1 MYVINFIFPGVDAS
15 LDVHVR
21 LAVVTVAAA
30 ADLDDL
36 HVGPL
41 QRLPDDL
48 LPGHVLV
55 VGFLQWVK
63 SHH

>member
-1 MYVINFIFPGVDAS
+1 MDAP

-21 LAVVTVAAA
+21 LAVVAVAAA

-36 HVGPL
+36 HVGSL
-41 QRLPDDL
+41 QRLTDDR

-55 VGFLQWVK
+55 VGFLQSESVK
-63 SHH
+63 SHLAVQ